1 MKDYTIMDDAAAV
14 SSGRRMTGR
23 DVLDMVRFAAG
34 MMCVPAVMLMLSAVA
49 HLI

>member
-14 SSGRRMTGR
+14 ASSRRLTGR

-34 MMCVPAVMLMLSAVA
+34 MMCVPALMLLLSATA
-49 HLI
+49 NLI

>member
-14 SSGRRMTGR
+14 ASSRRMSGR

-34 MMCVPAVMLMLSAVA
+34 MMCVPAMMLVISVAA

>member
-14 SSGRRMTGR
+14 ASSRRMSGH

-34 MMCVPAVMLMLSAVA
+34 MMCVPAMMLLISAVA